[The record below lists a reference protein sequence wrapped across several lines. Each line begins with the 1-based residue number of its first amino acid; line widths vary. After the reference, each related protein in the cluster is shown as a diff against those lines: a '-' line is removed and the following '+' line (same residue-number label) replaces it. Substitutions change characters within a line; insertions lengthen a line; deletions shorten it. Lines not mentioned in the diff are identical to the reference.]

1 VSTVNNTTKLD
12 LGTMGSATLDD
23 VRQIL

>member
-1 VSTVNNTTKLD
+1 ANNTTKLD